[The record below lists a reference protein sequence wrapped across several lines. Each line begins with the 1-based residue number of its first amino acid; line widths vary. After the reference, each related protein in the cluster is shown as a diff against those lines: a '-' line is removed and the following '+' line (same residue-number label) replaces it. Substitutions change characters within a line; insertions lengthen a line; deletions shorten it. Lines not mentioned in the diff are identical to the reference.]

1 MSAAANPREDP
12 RVDDILETIAQL
24 SCGNLGYRATPSGKQ
39 DGLDQIIE
47 QLNQLANELADGQ
60 NFRSEDNQRLE
71 QTLDAIVAIA
81 SLDFSKKAPVG
92 DEGDVFDAVAVGL
105 NALGEELLASTV
117 SKEYLDNIIHSMVDS
132 LVVVDL
138 MANIQTVNQAA
149 LDLLGYTQQELIG
162 QPLAAIFAPGAL
174 DAAGFDEIIE
184 TGTIKKVETTYCTKD
199 GTLVP
204 VSFSGSLMSDER
216 DRPSRIVCVAQD
228 STERVRAQ
236 NELREAHQL
245 LETIFDHTHI
255 MVAYMDSQF
264 NFIKVNRAYAEVDGG
279 KHPDYFPGK
288 NHFTLYPNEE
298 NKAIFTRVV
307 ETKEPYITFAKPFEY
322 VDGGILGVTYWD
334 WTLIPLLNPQ
344 GAVDGLLL
352 TLLDVTDRVTASHA
366 LRESETKARTLINA
380 PSDSIMLIDSQ
391 GIILEIN
398 ENGAQRMGK
407 TVDQLIGTD
416 VFSYLPI
423 DLAASRRKKLDTV
436 FAAAEPAIFEDQRE
450 GMYFTNAI
458 YPIINMNGQVSSVA
472 VYARDITA
480 RVLAEE
486 KILASLHE
494 KEFLL
499 KEIHHRVKNN
509 LQIISSLIHLQS
521 KKITDEQTLTILKE
535 SQNRVKSMA
544 LIHEKLY
551 QSSDFTQI
559 DFADYIRSLAGHL
572 FRTYQVNSN
581 DISYEIF
588 AEDVSLTIDL
598 AIPCGVI
605 INELV
610 SNTLKHAFPGDMG
623 GKITISLREASPNTL
638 QLEITDT
645 GVGFPK
651 DIDFR
656 KTDSLGLQLVNN
668 LVEQLH
674 GDIQLDSQAG
684 SKFII
689 TFEKYTE
696 K

>member
-1 MSAAANPREDP
+1 
-12 RVDDILETIAQL
+12 
-24 SCGNLGYRATPSGKQ
+24 
-39 DGLDQIIE
+39 
-47 QLNQLANELADGQ
+47 
-60 NFRSEDNQRLE
+60 
-71 QTLDAIVAIA
+71 
-81 SLDFSKKAPVG
+81 
-92 DEGDVFDAVAVGL
+92 
-105 NALGEELLASTV
+105 
-117 SKEYLDNIIHSMVDS
+117 
-132 LVVVDL
+132 
-138 MANIQTVNQAA
+138 
-149 LDLLGYTQQELIG
+149 
-162 QPLAAIFAPGAL
+162 
-174 DAAGFDEIIE
+174 
-184 TGTIKKVETTYCTKD
+184 
-199 GTLVP
+199 
-204 VSFSGSLMSDER
+204 
-216 DRPSRIVCVAQD
+216 
-228 STERVRAQ
+228 
-236 NELREAHQL
+236 
-245 LETIFDHTHI
+245 
-255 MVAYMDSQF
+255 
-264 NFIKVNRAYAEVDGG
+264 
-279 KHPDYFPGK
+279 
-288 NHFTLYPNEE
+288 
-298 NKAIFTRVV
+298 
-307 ETKEPYITFAKPFEY
+307 
-322 VDGGILGVTYWD
+322 
-334 WTLIPLLNPQ
+334 
-344 GAVDGLLL
+344 
-352 TLLDVTDRVTASHA
+352 
-366 LRESETKARTLINA
+366 
-380 PSDSIMLIDSQ
+380 
-391 GIILEIN
+391 IN